1 MPSKSA
7 RSRRRIIVE
16 EVPFSSDIF
25 VTKESPP
32 PPEVIVTA
40 APRNTD
46 FSRNRYQLVRDVIE
60 DGRSLLPIHPQ
71 ADRYGFEVYN
81 QDLTELNLDAAERV
95 IPLKF
100 DFKWIHSFLGDQASI
115 FKERVMIP
123 VRNRTQ
129 MEFHVKF
136 FRSNDAM
143 TGRNGYSTKVTKSF
157 DHSEKW
163 IQMED
168 PKPLISGYAYAAI
181 FINAFTV
188 ERSHISWHDHL
199 LDIEERIHLLLNFNS
214 FMKQGVKNPVN
225 SK

>member
-7 RSRRRIIVE
+7 QPRRRVIV

-25 VTKESPP
+25 VAKESPP
-32 PPEVIVTA
+32 LPEVIVTA
-40 APRNTD
+40 ADHIVDAR
-46 FSRNRYQLVRDVIE
+46 RYQLDCDAME
-60 DGRSLLPIHPQ
+60 DGRDLPPIPPQ
-71 ADRYGFEVYN
+71 ADRFGFEVYD
-81 QDLTELNLDAAERV
+81 QDLTELNLDEAERV

-129 MEFHVKF
+129 MEFQVKF
-136 FRSNDAM
+136 FRANDAM
-143 TGRNGYSTKVTKSF
+143 TNFNACVTNSF
-157 DHSEKW
+157 DHSENW

-168 PKPLISGYAYAAI
+168 SKPLVSGDAYAAI
-181 FINAFTV
+181 FINAYTV

-199 LDIEERIHLLLNFNS
+199 LDIEERLQLLLGLE
-214 FMKQGVKNPVN
+214 KHDVKHL
-225 SK
+225 